1 MRTGKIGLITQSSA
15 LTVQEAVV
23 AASHNVV
30 AWPAAA
36 DAFDGVEEV
45 VDWFCIGLNG
55 KALEDRLEER
65 G

>member
-1 MRTGKIGLITQSSA
+1 MRTGKMGLITQSSA

-36 DAFDGVEEV
+36 DAFDDADEV
-45 VDWFCIGLNG
+45 VG
-55 KALEDRLEER
+55 
-65 G
+65 